1 MVKNNQKLRTI
12 KIKRLTIMKAILDKI
27 KDFTKK
33 AFKNY
38 FKAMEL
44 AYGPMQYKKFW
55 LCTWA
60 NVRIKI

>member
-44 AYGPMQYKKFW
+44 AYGPMQYKKF
-55 LCTWA
+55 
-60 NVRIKI
+60 